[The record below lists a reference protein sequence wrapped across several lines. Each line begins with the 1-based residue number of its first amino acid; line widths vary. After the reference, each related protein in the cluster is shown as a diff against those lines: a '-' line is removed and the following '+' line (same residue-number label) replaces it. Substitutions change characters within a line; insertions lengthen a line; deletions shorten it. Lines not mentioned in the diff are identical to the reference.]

1 MSKCQHC
8 GATLVPGDRFCTSC
22 GNEVE
27 SQSSFVIPDVETVH
41 QPSGRSWTALIAI
54 AALAVALLAG
64 AAVLISNR
72 GSETIGT
79 LAQPTVTLPSRAQ
92 DTSPEAVLPQPS
104 VTVTRRET
112 LASPTE
118 EVPTRKA
125 SLDPCDGEEF
135 PFSSQ
140 LEEGPKPARQGRR
153 EVAAQNVQ
161 VILNG
166 LGYTRPNGDPLLTD
180 GWYGT
185 ETARAVEE
193 FQQEQSIHVTGTVYA
208 KTWPVLGEV
217 GTAQG
222 VC

>member
-8 GATLVPGDRFCTSC
+8 AATLVPGDRFCTSC

-27 SQSSFVIPDVETVH
+27 DQSSLVIPDVETVH
-41 QPSGRSWTALIAI
+41 HPSGRSWTALVAF

-64 AAVLISNR
+64 AAVLMSNR
-72 GSETIGT
+72 GSETSGT
-79 LAQPTVTLPSRAQ
+79 SARPTVTLPGQAQ
-92 DTSPEAVLPQPS
+92 DTPTEAVSPQPS
-104 VTVTRRET
+104 ATVTRRES
-112 LASPTE
+112 LASPAEKVTSQKE
-118 EVPTRKA
+118 
-125 SLDPCDGEEF
+125 SLDPCDGEDF

-140 LEEGPKPARQGRR
+140 LEEGPKPDRLGRR
-153 EVAAQNVQ
+153 ELAAQNVQ
-161 VILNG
+161 VILKG

-193 FQQEQSIHVTGTVYA
+193 FQQGQGIDVTGTVFA